1 MSWGAESCGRV
12 KEPEGGRVWLLSRG
26 PTRRARLLLREG
38 PVAWGRQLL
47 GIGRV

>member
-38 PVAWGRQLL
+38 PVAWRRPRLGMGRS
-47 GIGRV
+47 